1 MFRALAALLTCSW
14 LIGCATDSNAERLDE
29 QPALDPRE
37 VAAMLKLDCSQR
49 REEVQTARD
58 EQASDFDRV
67 ASYKLALK
75 AYTGASE
82 RIEAAFTKEP
92 DLLYAA
98 EGDALR
104 LRLQRCQAQAKTFT
118 DELRRFEQSLQFKPK
133 EEVAEAPK
141 AAPAPAPAAAVP
153 TKVSAADD
161 AFDAPV
167 AKSPKLTKK
176 QLKKK
181 AMLAKLAKKKKKL
194 GRGGTVLASATH

>member
-1 MFRALAALLTCSW
+1 MFCSALM
-14 LIGCATDSNAERLDE
+14 GCAIDTSAARLDE
-29 QPALDPRE
+29 NPALDPRE

-75 AYTGASE
+75 AYAAASD

-98 EGDALR
+98 EGDQLR

-118 DELRRFEQSLQFKPK
+118 DELRRFEQALQFKPK
-133 EEVAEAPK
+133 EEVVEAPVK
-141 AAPAPAPAAAVP
+141 AAPVAKAV
-153 TKVSAADD
+153 AADD

-167 AKSPKLTKK
+167 AKTPKLTKK

-194 GRGGTVLASATH
+194 GKGGTVLASASHEND

>member
-1 MFRALAALLTCSW
+1 MVRPLAALLTCSW
-14 LIGCATDSNAERLDE
+14 LMGCATDSNAERLDE

-75 AYTGASE
+75 AYTGASD

-104 LRLQRCQAQAKTFT
+104 LRLQRCQAQAKTVT

-141 AAPAPAPAAAVP
+141 AAPAPTAAVP